1 MLDRTVASRRLVR
14 EATEELRASGVPEP
28 EVSAEVLLAELLGLG
43 RSEVAARDIPVS
55 GELLDRYR
63 SWISRRRGRE
73 PVQRIL
79 GYAYFRKLKLEVDGS
94 VLVPRADTESVVE
107 VALRWIDGRGGEARV
122 LDLGTGSGAIA
133 LSVALERPRC
143 EVYASDVSPAA
154 LEVARRNTA
163 SSGVEVTFLQA
174 DLSRG
179 LEELAGRIDL
189 LVSNPP
195 YVESGEIDA
204 LMPEVRLWDPPE
216 ALDGGPD
223 GLSFYRRIFA
233 EIPELLAPGAGVI
246 LEIGDGQA
254 QEVLD
259 LGEKAGFRPLGV
271 ERDLAGSERVVAF
284 AWEVG

>member
-174 DLSRG
+174 DLLRG

>member
-154 LEVARRNTA
+154 LEVARRNAA

-174 DLSRG
+174 DLLRG